1 MKFTCSKDDLS
12 KGIAAVQ
19 RVVTTR
25 GPIPILSNL
34 LLTTDGSGLRISATD
49 LNVGIEATVPA
60 DVSAPG
66 SITLAARQL
75 SDIVAKL
82 PNADVELALG
92 DDGIQ
97 ALVLC
102 QRSRFVL
109 PSLPADEFPKLPR
122 IGEDGPVVRLPG
134 AELAKGVRQTVFA
147 AGMRDDMSVI
157 SGLLLRLESGLLE
170 VVATDGYR
178 LAWWRWQGAGEGRL
192 EVIVPARAMG
202 ELARLL
208 AATDGTPEVTVRYA
222 SSEEDGGKG
231 ANQILFQFGDKFLA
245 SRIINGAFPN
255 FKQIIPESFKYEIR
269 LDRDAFLSSVERA
282 SIMASDRDGKAVRLS
297 FSEGELHLWAR
308 TSELGEVDEHLPCDY
323 AGEAVD
329 ITFNA
334 RYLDDALKALDG
346 DTVTLRLNGSVQAA
360 LISGSDDLYQ
370 SLLMPI
376 RS

>member
-34 LLTTDGSGLRISATD
+34 LLTTGDAGVRISATD

-60 DVSAPG
+60 QVGAPG
-66 SITLAARQL
+66 AITLAARQL

-92 DDGIQ
+92 EDGVQ

-109 PSLPADEFPKLPR
+109 PSLPADEFPKLPH

-134 AELAKGVRQTVFA
+134 SELARGIRQTAFA
-147 AGMRDDMSVI
+147 AGVRDDMSVI
-157 SGLLLRLESGLLE
+157 SGLLLRLDAGALE

-178 LAWWRWQGAGEGRL
+178 LGWWQWHGAGEGKL
-192 EVIVPARAMG
+192 EVVVPARAMG

-208 AATDGTPEVTVRYA
+208 GAAEGSPEVTVRYA
-222 SSEEDGGKG
+222 STEEDGGKG
-231 ANQILFQFGDKFLA
+231 ANQILFSFGDKFLA
-245 SRIINGAFPN
+245 SRIINGSFPN
-255 FKQIIPESFKYEIR
+255 FKQIIPESFKVDIR
-269 LDRDAFLSSVERA
+269 LDRDSFLAAVERA
-282 SIMASDRDGKAVRLS
+282 SIMASDRDGKAIRLS
-297 FSEGELHLWAR
+297 FQDNELHLWAR
-308 TSELGEVDEHLPCDY
+308 TSELGEVDEHLQIEY
-323 AGEAVD
+323 QGEPLE

-334 RYLDDALKALDG
+334 KYLDEALKALDG
-346 DTVTLRLNGSVQAA
+346 DTVTLRLNGSVLAA
-360 LISGSDDLYQ
+360 LIQGADPLYQ